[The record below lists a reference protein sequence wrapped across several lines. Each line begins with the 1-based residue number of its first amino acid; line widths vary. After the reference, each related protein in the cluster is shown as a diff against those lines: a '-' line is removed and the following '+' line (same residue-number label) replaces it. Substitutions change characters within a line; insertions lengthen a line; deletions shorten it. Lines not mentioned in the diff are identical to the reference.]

1 MYAKF
6 GIFRED
12 EVDLKA
18 YKGTREQGRPQYK
31 LKPLEIV
38 FKISGEVFP
47 RMTICKNANSHKFEA
62 VNHEFETYQN
72 YLKIDIFDFK
82 DVLDNLNNFG
92 DLQFW
97 DIQQRYNYA
106 LGIVDGTI
114 YQMFKYDLTRKIA
127 ENADVNI
134 QLLRF
139 DITLRVDN
147 TDNIIRIKRWLAV
160 NKRFFAGMPKE
171 VLKID
176 LLYNELN
183 SMVINEINNLMIND
197 DKNAALLV
205 DTLMEDWRSHHR

>member
-1 MYAKF
+1 MK
-6 GIFRED
+6 
-12 EVDLKA
+12 
-18 YKGTREQGRPQYK
+18 PYK
-31 LKPLEIV
+31 LKPLEMF
-38 FKISGEVFP
+38 FKINGEVFP
-47 RMTICKNANSHKFEA
+47 YTTIYENTNSHKFEA
-62 VNHEFETYQN
+62 VND

-82 DVLDNLNNFG
+82 DALDNFS
-92 DLQFW
+92 DLHFW
-97 DIQQRYNYA
+97 DIQRRYKNILDDIERYINKIFEYV
-106 LGIVDGTI
+106 LSKKIKENVD
-114 YQMFKYDLTRKIA
+114 D
-127 ENADVNI
+127 NVH
-134 QLLRF
+134 LLRF